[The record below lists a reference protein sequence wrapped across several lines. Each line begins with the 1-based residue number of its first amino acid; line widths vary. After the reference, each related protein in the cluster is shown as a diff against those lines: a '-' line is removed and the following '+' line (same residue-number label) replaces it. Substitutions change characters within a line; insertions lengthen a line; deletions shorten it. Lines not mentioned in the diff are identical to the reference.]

1 MLNILLIFA
10 LRRTSSLPKTLKA
23 LILSVAV
30 SDIGMGILVQPL
42 YTARLVMKMKMKNT
56 NSQETYNEI
65 VNVIGRTL
73 ANVSFFGVTTISVDR
88 FLAIHLHL
96 KHQDLLT
103 YQEIVT
109 YKRIVATVILSWL
122 LGASLALTGVLS
134 HENVFNL
141 AGVTVVLVC
150 LLTMGLIYFKIS
162 IVVRRHTVQVHA
174 QPAQAVAP
182 NEENRSI
189 FERVRKTAVGT
200 FYVYLLFLA
209 CHLPS
214 AIVFIFLT
222 SKFTPIYIAVRRHTV
237 QVHAQPAQAVAP
249 NEENRSNFERL
260 RKTAVGTFYVYLLF
274 LACHLPS
281 AIGILTGQKMNKKRQ
296 HFKIYTQT
304 LLYLSSSLVPLVYCW
319 KFRHIRC
326 AVKNILRNIFA
337 SQNQIQEG

>member
-1 MLNILLIFA
+1 MKKASLVLNCVVNSFLSYATVMLNIVLIFA

-30 SDIGMGILVQPL
+30 SDLGIGLVAQPL
-42 YTARLVMKMKMKNT
+42 YIARMIMQIQQT
-56 NSQETYNEI
+56 DDQETYNGI
-65 VNVIGRTL
+65 DRALRLIGRTL
-73 ANVSFFGVTTISVDR
+73 GYVSFFGVTTISVDR

-109 YKRIVATVILSWL
+109 YKRVVATVILSWL
-122 LGASLALTGVLS
+122 LGASLALTEFEVLS
-134 HENVFNL
+134 SEHVSNL
-141 AGVTVVLVC
+141 AGVSVGLVC
-150 LLTMGLIYFKIS
+150 LLTMGLIYFK
-162 IVVRRHTVQVHA
+162 
-174 QPAQAVAP
+174 
-182 NEENRSI
+182 
-189 FERVRKTAVGT
+189 
-200 FYVYLLFLA
+200 
-209 CHLPS
+209 
-214 AIVFIFLT
+214 
-222 SKFTPIYIAVRRHTV
+222 IYIAVRRHTV

-281 AIGILTGQKMNKKRQ
+281 AIKILTGKKINEKRQ
-296 HFKIYTQT
+296 HFKIYAQT

-326 AVKNILRNIFA
+326 AVKNILRNTFA
-337 SQNQIQEG
+337 RQNQIQER

>member
-1 MLNILLIFA
+1 MTEAREFTPSLVLNCVVNSFLSYATVMLNIVLIFA

-23 LILSVAV
+23 LILSVAI
-30 SDIGMGILVQPL
+30 SDLGVGLLAQPL
-42 YTARLVMKMKMKNT
+42 YIARMIMDMKNT
-56 NSQETYNEI
+56 NNQETYKEI

-73 ANVSFFGVTTISVDR
+73 GYVSFFGVTTISVDR

-109 YKRIVATVILSWL
+109 YKRVVATVILSWIL
-122 LGASLALTGVLS
+122 SAFLALNSVLS
-134 HENVFNL
+134 SENPGNI
-141 AGVTVVLVC
+141 AGVAVGMAC
-150 LLTMGLIYFKIS
+150 LLTMALIYFK
-162 IVVRRHTVQVHA
+162 
-174 QPAQAVAP
+174 
-182 NEENRSI
+182 
-189 FERVRKTAVGT
+189 
-200 FYVYLLFLA
+200 
-209 CHLPS
+209 
-214 AIVFIFLT
+214 
-222 SKFTPIYIAVRRHTV
+222 IYIAVRRHTV

-249 NEENRSNFERL
+249 NEENRSNFERV

-274 LACHLPS
+274 LACHLPI
-281 AIGILTGQKMNKKRQ
+281 AIVILETQRNKVGEHRL
-296 HFKIYTQT
+296 IYTHT

>member
-1 MLNILLIFA
+1 MEEAREFTPSLVLNCVVNSFLSYATVMLNIVLIFA

-30 SDIGMGILVQPL
+30 SDLGVGLLVQPL
-42 YTARLVMKMKMKNT
+42 YTARLLMKMKNT
-56 NSQETYNEI
+56 DNQKTYNEI
-65 VNVIGRTL
+65 VKVIGRTL
-73 ANVSFFGVTTISVDR
+73 GYVSFFGVTTISVDR

-96 KHQDLLT
+96 KHQELLT

-109 YKRIVATVILSWL
+109 YKRVVATVILSWL

-182 NEENRSI
+182 NEENRS
-189 FERVRKTAVGT
+189 
-200 FYVYLLFLA
+200 
-209 CHLPS
+209 
-214 AIVFIFLT
+214 
-222 SKFTPIYIAVRRHTV
+222 
-237 QVHAQPAQAVAP
+237 
-249 NEENRSNFERL
+249 NFERL

-274 LACHLPS
+274 LACHLP
-281 AIGILTGQKMNKKRQ
+281 IDIVILTGRQKNKR
-296 HFKIYTQT
+296 HLMIYART

-326 AVKNILRNIFA
+326 AFKNILRNIFA